1 MSERQFDSL
10 NFRKALEKED
20 YPGKVALCLSSWFG
34 TGLLP
39 KAPGTFG
46 TLGAVPLV
54 LGAQYFKPLFYAL
67 GLGAFIL
74 IAVWASDRTEKILG
88 RPDPQEVVIDE
99 AAGFLLTFFLLPL
112 SWPSL
117 VLGFILFR
125 LFDILKPFPAGRLE
139 RIGGGAGI
147 VLDDLMAGLYA
158 NLVLRV
164 CLWLFT
170 V

>member
-10 NFRKALEKED
+10 NFRKALEKEA
-20 YPGKVALCLSSWFG
+20 YPGKVALWLSSWFG
-34 TGLLP
+34 TGLFP

-54 LGAQYFKPLFYAL
+54 LGAQSFKPLFYAL

-74 IAVWASDRTEKILG
+74 IAVWVSDRTEKILG

-99 AAGFLLTFFLLPL
+99 VAGLLLTFFLLPL
-112 SWPSL
+112 SWFSL

-125 LFDILKPFPAGRLE
+125 IFDILKPFPAGRLE
-139 RIGGGAGI
+139 RIGGGLGI
-147 VLDDLMAGLYA
+147 VLDDLMAGFYT
-158 NLVLRV
+158 NLALRA
-164 CLWLFT
+164 CLLLLNA
-170 V
+170 